1 MASQQEQ
8 LQDLKLSVDQAEQII
23 DLGISFGAYDG
34 DEKPDSKK
42 EKLSAA
48 QEIVAHSLDA
58 WVDDEIRPD
67 DEEADVAEAGEQ
79 IAKVFEIAG
88 ITVDDDGE
96 VSYGEAEEEEDD
108 NGDDDSDEE
117 PFDPDSY
124 IEGYSDLS
132 TVTKLK
138 KLREL
143 DADDD
148 DDVAVLEAIADW
160 ENEQDKPSSRVLS
173 YIDDTLGTEEE
184 APSDDAAEEED
195 DAEEDNGGDEEPEE
209 EALDQP
215 WEADRKNKI
224 KAYDNMSAVEIK
236 AFLKEVKDAGDLTA
250 DQVEYVLEYEQS
262 REKPGP
268 RKRVVDFCKAL
279 LEEFDNGGDSE
290 PEEEP
295 EEKPKRGRG
304 RPRKAKQAEAEDE
317 PEADSNGT
325 ITLTREQIL
334 TALEE
339 GQVEIKV

>member
-1 MASQQEQ
+1 MASQQ

-58 WVDDEIRPD
+58 WIDDEIRPD

-96 VSYGEAEEEEDD
+96 VSYGEEEEDEDEGD
-108 NGDDDSDEE
+108 NGDDASDEE

-124 IEGYSDLS
+124 IEGYSELS

-173 YIDDTLGTEEE
+173 YIDDTLGTEED
-184 APSDDAAEEED
+184 PAAEEESEE
-195 DAEEDNGGDEEPEE
+195 DAEEDNGGDEESEDEP
-209 EALDQP
+209 LDPP
-215 WEADRKNKI
+215 WEADRKNKV

-268 RKRVVDFCKAL
+268 RKRVVDFAKAL
-279 LEEFDNGGDSE
+279 LEEFENGGDSE
-290 PEEEP
+290 PADEEP
-295 EEKPKRGRG
+295 EEAEKPKRRGRG
-304 RPRKAKQAEAEDE
+304 RGKAKQAE